1 MKGAPAT
8 GGWRLAIRKTAQRS
22 AFSLFWMAGILAMAV
37 MLAVVCYV
45 VLKGAPQLSLAF
57 FTTSP
62 RGGLSGEGGIAS
74 TVITTFYLVLMT
86 LAVAAPLGIG
96 AGIYMVEYA
105 EAGRSRWSRIFIRVA
120 RFGVELL
127 AGVPSIIFGLFGF
140 VLFVSAMRFGFSL
153 LSASLAGACLILPV
167 VIRTSEEA
175 LKAVPAGYREASLS
189 LGATRW
195 ETIRKV
201 VLPSALPGLT
211 TGLILGVGRVLSET
225 AVFYVTLGGSYR
237 APTSIMSSGRTMA
250 LHVYYLAME
259 TRAFEKAMA
268 TGAVLI
274 FLIILVNLSI
284 NAVSRRL
291 SSSMK
296 G

>member
-1 MKGAPAT
+1 
-8 GGWRLAIRKTAQRS
+8 
-22 AFSLFWMAGILAMAV
+22 
-37 MLAVVCYV
+37 
-45 VLKGAPQLSLAF
+45 
-57 FTTSP
+57 
-62 RGGLSGEGGIAS
+62 
-74 TVITTFYLVLMT
+74 MT
-86 LAVAAPLGIG
+86 LFVAAPLGIG
-96 AGIYMVEYA
+96 AAIYMVEYA
-105 EAGRSRWSRIFIRVA
+105 GTSRSRWSGAFISIA

-140 VLFVSAMRFGFSL
+140 VLFVSALHFGFSL

-167 VIRTSEEA
+167 VIRTAEEA
-175 LKAVPAGYREASLS
+175 LKSVPAGYREASLS

-211 TGLILGVGRVLSET
+211 TGLILGVGRILSET

-237 APTSIMSSGRTMA
+237 VPTSVMSSGRTMA

-274 FLIILVNLSI
+274 VLIIFVNLAI